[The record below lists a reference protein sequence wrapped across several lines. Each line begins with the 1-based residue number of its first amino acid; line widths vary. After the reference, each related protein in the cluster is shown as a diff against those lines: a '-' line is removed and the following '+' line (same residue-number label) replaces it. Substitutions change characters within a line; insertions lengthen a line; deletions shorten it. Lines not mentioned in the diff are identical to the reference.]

1 MPRPRGRRRPPRT
14 WESYAAPI
22 AFLVAA
28 TVALLLV
35 RSALRQDSS
44 QPVVTT
50 RPPVT
55 TTATASQPTT
65 TTKRKPG
72 AKARY
77 YVVQAG
83 DTFGTIAAKSGVSV
97 AQIEQLNPNVASTSL
112 HIGQKIRVG

>member
-28 TVALLLV
+28 TVAVLLV
-35 RSALRQDSS
+35 RSALRHDSS

-55 TTATASQPTT
+55 TTATASPPTA

-72 AKARY
+72 AKGRY

>member
-35 RSALRQDSS
+35 RSALRHDSS
-44 QPVVTT
+44 QPVATT

-55 TTATASQPTT
+55 TRATASQPTT
-65 TTKRKPG
+65 TSRRKPG